1 MGARRKTVNIPAI
14 VKAYQAEAKRAD
26 YRAKHGING
35 APIGHTWASYA
46 AACRVQAANAMRY
59 AEEAAPEPEETTPEP
74 VRDEFAHLPSD
85 QAAWARHLMQLDR
98 ADLERYARRKGV
110 KI

>member
-14 VKAYQAEAKRAD
+14 VKAYQAEARRAD
-26 YRAKHGING
+26 YHAKHHAPG
-35 APIGHTWASYA
+35 APLGHTWASYA
-46 AACRVQAANAMRY
+46 ASCRVQAANAMRY
-59 AEEAAPEPEETTPEP
+59 TEEPAPEPEPEQQE
-74 VRDEFAHLPSD
+74 RDEFAHLPSD

>member
-59 AEEAAPEPEETTPEP
+59 AEEEAPEETKPEP

-85 QAAWARHLMQLDR
+85 QAAWARHLMELDR